1 MIDSRSHLENFSE
14 LKLEIKLSA
23 RIHEQDDRKNQT
35 LHQGKSNSAG
45 LGDCYCGI
53 YVLLRIA
60 DVR

>member
-1 MIDSRSHLENFSE
+1 M
-14 LKLEIKLSA
+14 IKLSA

-45 LGDCYCGI
+45 LGDCYCGV

-60 DVR
+60 DVW